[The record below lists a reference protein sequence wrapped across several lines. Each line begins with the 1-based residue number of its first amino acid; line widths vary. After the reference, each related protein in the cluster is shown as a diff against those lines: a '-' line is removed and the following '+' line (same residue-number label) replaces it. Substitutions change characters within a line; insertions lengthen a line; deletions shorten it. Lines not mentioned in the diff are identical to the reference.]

1 MTIMKNRST
10 AQMWADFL
18 TENPVYSQERPPR
31 EIIFWDEPTAANK
44 AANLVLSGIKKAS
57 CHSLLLLQLQ
67 KRPLPKIGD
76 HSMVC
81 NWEGEPQCI
90 IRTTAVKLV
99 PFFSIREAFVQVEGE
114 GHRGLASWKETHWE
128 LYERQL
134 EPYGRNPSESMIV
147 VCDYFEKVF

>member
-1 MTIMKNRST
+1 MKNRST

-18 TENPVYSQERPPR
+18 IENPKYSQGPPPK
-31 EIIFWDEPTAANK
+31 EIIFWDEATATNM
-44 AANLVLSGIKKAS
+44 AAKMVLSGTKKAT

-76 HSMVC
+76 LYVVC
-81 NWEGEPQCI
+81 DWEGQPQCI

-99 PFFSIREAFVQVEGE
+99 PFFSIRDPFVQEEGD
-114 GHRGLASWKETHWE
+114 GHKSLASWKAVHWE

-134 EPYGRNPSESMIV
+134 QPYGRIPNESMIV
-147 VCDYFEKVF
+147 VCHYFEKIF